1 MFCKSCEP
9 ENVLKYS
16 KQKTTHKSK
25 QKQFQVRKSYK
36 TCESTLSCVGN
47 SEENINLSHISL
59 PVNNSFFLDTYIV
72 F

>member
-47 SEENINLSHISL
+47 SEENINRSGSHLAVS
-59 PVNNSFFLDTYIV
+59 SWFL
-72 F
+72 